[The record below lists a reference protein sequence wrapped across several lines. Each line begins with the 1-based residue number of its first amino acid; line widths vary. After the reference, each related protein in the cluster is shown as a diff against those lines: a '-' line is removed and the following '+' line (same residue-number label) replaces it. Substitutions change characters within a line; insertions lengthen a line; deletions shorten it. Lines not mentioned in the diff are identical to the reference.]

1 MKTDLRKITL
11 SRGEIIPLCF
21 DYVFT
26 AVFNNPD
33 NIIILENFLA
43 IYFDVPLNEIKGNV
57 EILPRELSLES
68 KKTANKQIDLLIKL
82 KGELINI
89 ELSNKINQD
98 IIDRNIIFASNTH
111 SRNLKYGNKN
121 YSGINKTIQIN
132 LVNYPINEELKE
144 RYFFRNEKGKILS
157 EKFEIDYLDMVIGK
171 KLCYTKEN
179 KLARWCNVFLSRTEK
194 ELRESLGDDLME
206 NEAKDKVIDEVN
218 KYSMDE
224 EVIQIYTELSK
235 QEMERNTFIEEARRE
250 GLKRGIEE
258 GLEQGIKQGIE
269 QGIEQGIQQGIIEGS
284 KKEKIEIA
292 KNLLKLGMN
301 KENISFATNLS
312 IEELDNL

>member
-1 MKTDLRKITL
+1 MKTDLRKVML
-11 SRGEIIPLCF
+11 KEGEIIPLCF

-33 NIIILENFLA
+33 NIIIIENFLST
-43 IYFDVPLNEIKGNV
+43 YFDVPLNEVKGNV
-57 EILPRELSLES
+57 EILPRELPLES
-68 KKTANKQIDLLIKL
+68 KQTANKQIDLLIKL

-111 SRNLKYGNKN
+111 SRNLRYGNKN
-121 YSGINKTIQIN
+121 YNNINKTIQIN

-144 RYFFRNEKGKILS
+144 IYYFRNEKGKILS
-157 EKFEIDYLDMVIGK
+157 EKFEIDMVDMVIGK
-171 KLCYTKEN
+171 KMCYTKEN
-179 KLARWCNVFLSRTEK
+179 KLARWCNVFLSKTEE

-206 NEAKDKVIDEVN
+206 NEARDKVIDEVN
-218 KYSMDE
+218 KYSTDE

-235 QEMERNTFIEEARRE
+235 QEMERNTFIEAARRE
-250 GLKRGIEE
+250 
-258 GLEQGIKQGIE
+258 GIKQGIE
-269 QGIEQGIQQGIIEGS
+269 QGILEGS

-292 KNLLKLGMN
+292 KNLLKLN
-301 KENISFATNLS
+301 LKKEDISLATNLS
-312 IEELDNL
+312 INEIENLSDN